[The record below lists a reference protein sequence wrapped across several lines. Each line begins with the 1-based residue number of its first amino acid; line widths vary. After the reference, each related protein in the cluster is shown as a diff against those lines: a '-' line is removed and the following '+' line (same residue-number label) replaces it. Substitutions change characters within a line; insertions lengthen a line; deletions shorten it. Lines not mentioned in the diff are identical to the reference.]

1 MLNKLKVD
9 NIMTHSVAP
18 GRPPYKVAVFG
29 KSSKKGD
36 PAFVRIHRLPEL
48 KDKMA
53 QKCFY
58 KADTCG
64 FYWSPRRGINL
75 IEKALFLKI

>member
-1 MLNKLKVD
+1 VLNKLKVE
-9 NIMTHSVAP
+9 NIMIHSVAP

-29 KSSKKGD
+29 KSSKRGD

-58 KADTCG
+58 KADTCD
-64 FYWSPRRGINL
+64 FNWSPRNGKNTI
-75 IEKALFLKI
+75 KKV